1 MHPDELET
9 DASLVGRLVAA
20 QAPQWAELP
29 VTPFLAAGTVYAL
42 YRLGDEMLVRVPL
55 RARYIAE
62 VEKEHWWL
70 PRLAP
75 LLPLAI
81 LLPLVKGR
89 PGEGHPLPWSIYR
102 WLEGEYATLE
112 RLSGVGQAARDLAGF
127 IAALER
133 IDPTDGQA
141 PGEGNYFR
149 GASLSVRDEATR
161 GAIETL
167 YDMLGG
173 GLEHDLG
180 AGLDLR
186 AATAAWDAA
195 LEAPEWDR
203 PPVWIHDDLV
213 PLSILAHEGWINAV
227 IDWGGL
233 RAGDPACDMMVAW
246 RPLSAQAR
254 GIFRE
259 VLAVD
264 DATWARG
271 RGWALST
278 GLVALPYYHHPNP
291 IMAGMA
297 RLAIDEVISDCG

>member
-1 MHPDELET
+1 M
-9 DASLVGRLVAA
+9 
-20 QAPQWAELP
+20 
-29 VTPFLAAGTVYAL
+29 
-42 YRLGDEMLVRVPL
+42 
-55 RARYIAE
+55 
-62 VEKEHWWL
+62 
-70 PRLAP
+70 
-75 LLPLAI
+75 
-81 LLPLVKGR
+81 
-89 PGEGHPLPWSIYR
+89 
-102 WLEGEYATLE
+102 
-112 RLSGVGQAARDLAGF
+112 
-127 IAALER
+127 
-133 IDPTDGQA
+133 
-141 PGEGNYFR
+141 
-149 GASLSVRDEATR
+149 RDEATR

-167 YDMLGG
+167 YNMLGG

-186 AATAAWDAA
+186 AGTAAWDAA

-259 VLAVD
+259 VLVVD

-278 GLVALPYYHHPNP
+278 GLVALPYYHHTNP